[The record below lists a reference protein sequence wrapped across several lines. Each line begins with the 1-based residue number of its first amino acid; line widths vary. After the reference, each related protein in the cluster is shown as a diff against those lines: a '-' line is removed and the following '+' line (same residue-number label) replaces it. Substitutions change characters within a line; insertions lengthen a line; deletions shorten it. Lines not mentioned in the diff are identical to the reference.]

1 MRVALVK
8 EVKTNMV
15 YNNGSFI
22 LFSHTP
28 HSFSPTLLHY
38 THLNST
44 PLLSTHLLSCL
55 YITIRLNSSPHFYP
69 LHSYFLYFTPFHS
82 PFSHLH
88 STPLISSPTPTPTI
102 YFTSHHSTPLLFIFP
117 HFTHCNLFHLH
128 LSHLRIH
135 VHSSLLS
142 TPTPSSLLIFSPFSF
157 SLHFSTLRL
166 SFNALPILLH
176 GSPFY

>member
-8 EVKTNMV
+8 EMKTNMV

-88 STPLISSPTPTPTI
+88 STPLHSSHLQLQLSTLLHTTPLPSSSFFPTSLIAI
-102 YFTSHHSTPLLFIFP
+102 YFISIYLISAFISIHLYSPLQP
-117 HFTHCNLFHLH
+117 
-128 LSHLRIH
+128 LSL
-135 VHSSLLS
+135 
-142 TPTPSSLLIFSPFSF
+142 
-157 SLHFSTLRL
+157 
-166 SFNALPILLH
+166 
-176 GSPFY
+176 Y